1 LVTFSTSKIFVQHV
15 ERKEFC
21 EKKKEKGL
29 DLPDF
34 EKSIQISKPRFFQQV
49 GYIVKINKKGF

>member
-1 LVTFSTSKIFVQHV
+1 VK
-15 ERKEFC
+15 RKR
-21 EKKKEKGL
+21 KRKKGL